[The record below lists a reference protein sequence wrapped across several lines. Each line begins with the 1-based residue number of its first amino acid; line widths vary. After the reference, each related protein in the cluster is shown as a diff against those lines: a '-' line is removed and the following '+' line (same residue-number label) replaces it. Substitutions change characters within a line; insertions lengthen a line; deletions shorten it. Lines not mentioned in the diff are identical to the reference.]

1 MTKHETFKVPAAA
14 GKRFYFRVPGED
26 KDRYLP
32 LMTSLPA
39 RVRHRLASIAS
50 RVAAADTP
58 EEKAAVGLEAEEL
71 QHDMV
76 EEECPGLLDVVTGDQ
91 LDAIITAW
99 GQASG
104 GASLGE

>member
-1 MTKHETFKVPAAA
+1 MAKHETFKVPAAV
-14 GKRFYFRVPGED
+14 GERFYFRVPGED
-26 KDRYLP
+26 RDRSLP
-32 LMTSLPA
+32 LMTSLQA

-58 EEKAAVGLEAEEL
+58 EEKAAVGLEAEDL

-91 LDAIITAW
+91 LDAIIAAW
-99 GQASG
+99 GRPWG
-104 GASLGE
+104 GATPGE